1 MCSFISWGIMRT
13 AEVCSFAPTQMYRM
27 YIVFHIYLKVS
38 DDNLNAAN
46 IFLNVCVC
54 SRDRT
59 LAGAAYWR
67 CAYMLQTRAN
77 KSRYTP
83 GTASEE
89 FHTDENAI

>member
-1 MCSFISWGIMRT
+1 MRT

-38 DDNLNAAN
+38 DDNFNVAN

-54 SRDRT
+54 VRARGRSRGLHIGDVHTCYR
-59 LAGAAYWR
+59 
-67 CAYMLQTRAN
+67 RAN